1 MMYCMKMSYKEFRT
15 QCEKQTP
22 QLYFDYFYRKISYP
36 VTYFF
41 FLLNVSPFSISL
53 LSVFFNVPAAVLM
66 ISGRPKWGLIFFM
79 ISYLFDFCD
88 GNAARVVMRTRG
100 QTERERKM
108 GILIET
114 VNTNVSLFFFFFS
127 LAVYLGDSSGYRI
140 GRFGFIIF
148 GAKMVMRYGMY
159 QASRLSETVT
169 PIVQKPQI
177 PVSKFTF
184 LWFKEHI
191 KFFLRKSFFSS
202 NFYYPVYLLAF
213 LLFPSWKQV
222 MYLFFAYG
230 SLDILFSIVRITH
243 GFRMYLGPKES
254 KQGS

>member
-1 MMYCMKMSYKEFRT
+1 MS
-15 QCEKQTP
+15 
-22 QLYFDYFYRKISYP
+22 
-36 VTYFF
+36 
-41 FLLNVSPFSISL
+41 SL

-88 GNAARVVMRTRG
+88 GNAARIVMRTRG

-159 QASRLSETVT
+159 QASRLSETVSSINQ
-169 PIVQKPQI
+169 PSSA
-177 PVSKFTF
+177 PVLKYSKT
-184 LWFKEHI
+184 WWKEHI
-191 KFFLRKSFFSS
+191 KFFLRKSFFSA

-213 LLFPSWKQV
+213 LFLPSWKEV
-222 MYLFFAYG
+222 MYLFFIYG
-230 SLDILFSIVRITH
+230 ILDILFSIVRITH
-243 GFRMYLGPKES
+243 GFRMYLGPKEP
-254 KQGS
+254 KEGSGAEVQ